1 MDASVLF
8 DFYEINALNILNNV
22 FSEVYIPSP
31 LMEEII
37 RDEQLQQV
45 KRELVYSEIVI
56 ETLEA
61 YELFNELSKEKRMLS
76 TNDKHLICIAF
87 EKGYL
92 CASRCK

>member
-1 MDASVLF
+1 MQLFFNRPAVMDASVLF

-45 KRELVYSEIVI
+45 KRELVYNEIVYI
-56 ETLEA
+56 
-61 YELFNELSKEKRMLS
+61 KRR
-76 TNDKHLICIAF
+76 N
-87 EKGYL
+87 
-92 CASRCK
+92 